1 MSKYEHAADAGL
13 TARSCPGDGGGDA
26 RALGAEYREAG
37 HSADGIE
44 PLPEG
49 NGIGV
54 LAAVEDSTGHEPVL
68 APHILSR
75 VRDLVR
81 EGREAE
87 AVEMVREATGM
98 DVYRAREA
106 VALVRRNTE
115 G

>member
-1 MSKYEHAADAGL
+1 MLLMLVSLLGAVLVMAVGI
-13 TARSCPGDGGGDA
+13 
-26 RALGAEYREAG
+26 ALVRWGAEYRGGRAFD
-37 HSADGIE
+37 ADGIE

-49 NGIGV
+49 NGIGGYWP
-54 LAAVEDSTGHEPVL
+54 LVEDSTGHEPVL
-68 APHILSR
+68 APHILSQ

-81 EGREAE
+81 EGRETE

>member
-1 MSKYEHAADAGL
+1 MLVSL
-13 TARSCPGDGGGDA
+13 
-26 RALGAEYREAG
+26 LGAVLVMAVGIALVRWGRVPGSRAFD
-37 HSADGIE
+37 ADGIE

-49 NGIGV
+49 NGIGGYWP
-54 LAAVEDSTGHEPVL
+54 LVEDSTGHEPVL